1 MIYILLLKDKIFI
14 YKKNIKKLEIVKIG
28 VFVKIDDIVIIIL
41 FGRN

>member
-14 YKKNIKKLEIVKIG
+14 YKKKIKKLEIVKIG